1 MYIKKDFKFGLMS
14 KQKFVG
20 EYEINASQK
29 MLYPYIFTAGGLSQ
43 WFAEDVNINE
53 DKVYNFIWDGEDHKA
68 KMIAHRTNSFVKFEF
83 INTEDDEPS
92 YFEIRLERNELTQA
106 VIIRINDFSD
116 FEDEEEINEQWE
128 GLVDNLK
135 ETVGG

>member
-1 MYIKKDFKFGLMS
+1 MS

-68 KMIAHRTNSFVKFEF
+68 KMISHRTNSFVKFEF

-106 VIIRINDFSD
+106 VFIRIIDFSD

-128 GLVDNLK
+128 GLVDTLK

>member
-1 MYIKKDFKFGLMS
+1 MS
-14 KQKFVG
+14 KQKFIG
-20 EYEINASQK
+20 EFEINASQK

-68 KMIAHRTNSFVKFEF
+68 KMSAHRTNSFVRFEF
-83 INTEDDEPS
+83 INVEDDEPS

-106 VIIRINDFSD
+106 VFIRIIDFSD
-116 FEDEEEINEQWE
+116 FEDEEEINELWE

>member
-1 MYIKKDFKFGLMS
+1 MS

-68 KMIAHRTNSFVKFEF
+68 KMSAHRTNSFVRFEF
-83 INTEDDEPS
+83 INSEDEEPA

-106 VIIRINDFSD
+106 VFIRIIDFSD
-116 FEDEEEINEQWE
+116 FEDEEEIYELWE
-128 GLVDNLK
+128 GLIDSLK